1 MKPFHFQLH
10 FLPNFSA
17 NISPCTSASF
27 CLYSWVP
34 SAPRYTLAFPVT
46 HPLLQLTGTPSW
58 LSAVLFL
65 SLLWHHHPP
74 PPPLFLLYALLNA
87 FSPDH
92 SVFSALSFVA
102 PTPATKAPSPFLLP
116 SISLELI
123 SFLYSSLFSF
133 FSWCFPDFL
142 FHFLFTSPAHIPLL
156 PSPWPPFTDLLPS
169 HLSISLSFSVSSS

>member
-1 MKPFHFQLH
+1 MYFCF
-10 FLPNFSA
+10 FLPLFLGPLG
-17 NISPCTSASF
+17 SPLHS
-27 CLYSWVP
+27 CLSSYAP
-34 SAPRYTLAFPVT
+34 SAPTHWHPQLAK
-46 HPLLQLTGTPSW
+46 
-58 LSAVLFL
+58 LSAVPFSALA
-65 SLLWHHHPP
+65 SPPPP

-169 HLSISLSFSVSSS
+169 HLSVSLSFSVSSS

>member
-34 SAPRYTLAFPVT
+34 SAPRYTLAFPLT
-46 HPLLQLTGTPSW
+46 HPQLAK
-58 LSAVLFL
+58 LSAVSFSALA
-65 SLLWHHHPP
+65 SLPTPP
-74 PPPLFLLYALLNA
+74 PPPLFLHYALLNA

-169 HLSISLSFSVSSS
+169 HLSVSLSFSVSSS